1 MELKFDPALT
11 IDRPADS
18 DETPIVAPPPAR
30 EQRPLITIAE
40 ELSKAFAS
48 RAEALDAQGDFP
60 TENVELFKNS
70 DLQSM
75 AFPRHLGGRDA
86 SMLDVT
92 QVLRILASGC
102 PSTALIF
109 NMHFA
114 LSGQLAHMAR
124 IEPDG
129 VWKDWIARIVSGRL
143 LLGGALSESG
153 SWNAVMF
160 PNATAERVDG
170 GYRVNANR
178 SFCTGSSALDLIQG
192 TALETLPDGSQRS
205 IYFLFEP
212 GQEGVAFKDDWDTMG
227 MRGSHSQGVRL
238 TDTFIPDSSV
248 LYIYGY
254 GALDLS
260 QIWLSFL
267 AWSFIG
273 FAAVYAGIGIAARDL
288 AVGTVGGRSRLP
300 GTHPLSHKST
310 IQMRVAQADILN
322 ATMTSI
328 REDVAKR
335 YPIEAFITPMTIM
348 DTAIAKYVCVTGA
361 PEVVDHAMGIVG
373 GQSYFKKM
381 PLERMLRDV
390 RAGPFH
396 PFSADDTLELL
407 GKFGFGIPFLEPGGW
422 AL

>member
-1 MELKFDPALT
+1 MEFVLDPTAIADKAVGGADASVDALT
-11 IDRPADS
+11 PAPELRS
-18 DETPIVAPPPAR
+18 LVS
-30 EQRPLITIAE
+30 IAE
-40 ELSKAFAS
+40 EMSKAFAT
-48 RAEALDAQGDFP
+48 RAETLDAEGNFP

-70 DLQSM
+70 DLHSM
-75 AFPRHLGGRDA
+75 AFPSRFGGRDA

-124 IEPDG
+124 LEPDG
-129 VWKDWIARIVSGRL
+129 VWKDWIDRIVSGRL

-192 TALETLPDGSQRS
+192 TACETLADGSKRS

-212 GQEGVAFKDDWDTMG
+212 DQKGVSFKGDWDTMG
-227 MRGSHSQGVRL
+227 MRGSHSQGVL
-238 TDTFIPDSSV
+238 LNDAYIPDTSV
-248 LYIYGY
+248 LYVYGY
-254 GALDLS
+254 GVLDLS

-273 FAAVYAGIGIAARDL
+273 FAAVYAGIGTAARDL
-288 AVGTVGGRSRLP
+288 AVRTVGGRSRLP
-300 GTHPLSHKST
+300 GTHPMSHKPT
-310 IQMRVAQADILN
+310 TQIRVAQADILN
-322 ATMTSI
+322 ATMTAI

-335 YPIEAFITPMTIM
+335 YPIEALITPLTIT
-348 DTAIAKYVCVTGA
+348 DTAIAKHVCVTGA
-361 PEVVDHAMGIVG
+361 PQVVDHAMGIVG
-373 GQSYFKKM
+373 GQSYFKKF
-381 PLERMLRDV
+381 PLERMQRDV

-396 PFSADDTLELL
+396 PFSADDTLEML
-407 GKFGFGIPFLEPGGW
+407 GKFAFALPFLEPGGW